1 MNGQASPDLQEQV
14 DLLKREVWRLRVGTA
29 FAVGAAV
36 IAAIN
41 GAAGAAISATSGAQ
55 DSKALRVRSLVI
67 EDEAGNDRIVLGAPV
82 PDPREGRRNSPS
94 TGMVIN
100 DEKGV
105 ERFAVG
111 LQANGRVVM
120 GFDAPPGTGDPR
132 NRERITLVADATG
145 GAYLRFLNRKTHVP
159 GRLVLDDNDQFYLE
173 FLDFA
178 GAKVTTRRIG
188 FKGEEIR

>member
-1 MNGQASPDLQEQV
+1 MNGPASPDLQQQV
-14 DLLKREVWRLRVGTA
+14 DLLKRDVRRLRVGA
-29 FAVGAAV
+29 ALAAGAVV

-41 GAAGAAISATSGAQ
+41 GAAGAIAATSGAQ
-55 DSKALRVRSLVI
+55 DSKALRIRSLVI
-67 EDEAGNDRIVLGAPV
+67 EDEAGNDRIALGAPV
-82 PDPREGRRNSPS
+82 PDPREGRRSSPA
-94 TGMVIN
+94 TGIVIN
-100 DEKGV
+100 DEAGV

-120 GFDAPPGTGDPR
+120 GFDAPRGAGDPR

-145 GAYLRFLNRKTHVP
+145 GAYLRFLNRKTQVP

-178 GAKVTTRRIG
+178 NGKVTTRRIG